1 MKRHTILLVFCSVL
15 LVADLLGKFWAV
27 RTGVAHLNSG
37 VSFGLGGALPW
48 IVVNAVV
55 LALLARM
62 LARSH
67 GRMRFALGLILVGG
81 VGNVL
86 SRMIWGAVVDWMPMP
101 IQGTNNLAD
110 WYIAAGIV
118 WWLLLQYRSEHRTS
132 QPSSAV

>member
-1 MKRHTILLVFCSVL
+1 MQRRGIFLLICSVL
-15 LVADLLGKFWAV
+15 LIADLFGKLWAV
-27 RTGVAHLNSG
+27 YSGVAHLNTG
-37 VSFGLGGALPW
+37 ASFGLGGALPW

-67 GRMRFALGLILVGG
+67 GGMRFALGLILVGG

-118 WWLLLQYRSEHRTS
+118 WWLLLQYRGEHRTS
-132 QPSSAV
+132 QPSVAV